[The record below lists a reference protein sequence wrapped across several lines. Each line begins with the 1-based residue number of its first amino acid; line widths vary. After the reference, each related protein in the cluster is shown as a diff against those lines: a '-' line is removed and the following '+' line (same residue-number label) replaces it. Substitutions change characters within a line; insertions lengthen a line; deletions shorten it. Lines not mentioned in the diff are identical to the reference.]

1 MRAVV
6 NVRQLEVNPLELK
19 DQLTLEELD
28 IDPLDELIH
37 VHHPLQYD
45 IEVEKVEHG
54 LLAQGRLEMV
64 LDCDCSRCLK
74 SYAHPVVIEDWACH
88 LLFEG
93 EESVPVINDVVDLTP
108 YLREDI
114 VLAFPQ
120 RPLCEPECKGLSR
133 PDQDIPTESSQE
145 AEVASSAWAELN
157 KLKL

>member
-6 NVRQLEVNPLELK
+6 NVRHLEVNPLELK

-37 VHHPLQYD
+37 LSQPLAYE
-45 IEVEKVEHG
+45 IVVEKVEHG
-54 LLAQGRLEMV
+54 LLAQGRLELV

-74 SYAHPVVIEDWACH
+74 TYPHPVVIEDWACH

-93 EESVPVINDVVDLTP
+93 EESVPVINDLVDLTP

-133 PDQDIPTESSQE
+133 PDQDISAESSQE
-145 AEVASSAWAELN
+145 AGIASPAWAELD